1 MPLGGA
7 LWYSNRMKLSKQ
19 AALEKGLPFLL
30 TLGILIADQAVKRY
44 IVARW
49 PVDGGERMIR
59 DVFGNDLLRIVH
71 VRNNFIA
78 FSLGSGIPPQLRT
91 ILFLILPMVFLLLLA
106 VYYFA
111 SNEWTRV
118 QRWALAGI
126 LGGGAGNIIDRTA
139 AHGGVSGVVDYISVK
154 FFGIFGFER
163 WPTFNIADA
172 SIVISVAVWFITIA
186 AGSVAEGKA
195 KRRARGR
202 S

>member
-1 MPLGGA
+1 
-7 LWYSNRMKLSKQ
+7 MKITKQ
-19 AALEKGLPFLL
+19 AAREKGLPFLL
-30 TLGILIADQAVKRY
+30 TLAILVADQAIKSY
-44 IVARW
+44 IVSRW
-49 PVDGGERMIR
+49 PVDGGERMIS
-59 DVFGNDLLRIVH
+59 DVFGNELLWIIH

-78 FSLGSGIPPQLRT
+78 FSLGSGIPPQFRT
-91 ILFLILPMVFLLLLA
+91 ILFLIVPIVFILLLV

-126 LGGGAGNIIDRTA
+126 LGGGAGNIIDRLFP
-139 AHGGVSGVVDYISVK
+139 HGGVSGVVDYISVK

-172 SIVISVAVWFITIA
+172 SIVISIAVWFITIA
-186 AGSVAEGKA
+186 ASSVAAGK
-195 KRRARGR
+195 KKARGGGH